1 MKIIIVGCGKVGY
14 ALSELLAAEG
24 HDIVA
29 IDQRSEKLSVVTGAF
44 DIIGINGNGTS
55 FETLKEAGIATAD
68 LLIAVTGSDEH
79 NLLCC
84 MIAKKAGNC
93 KTIARVRNPIYH
105 NEIEYLRNE
114 FGIASI
120 INPDAAAAQEITQ
133 IVRFPFALK
142 VDTFAKGH
150 IHLVHFRVEEDSV
163 LAGLTLQEI
172 RHKFKHP
179 MLVCTVARGKE
190 IFIPK
195 GSFKVEV
202 GDVLGVV
209 AERGKLNSY
218 FKQLSLPTAKAK
230 NVMILGGGNTAF
242 YLARMLVKIGVAVKI
257 IEEDRKRCEEL
268 CELVPQATIIHG
280 DGTDENLLIQEGLP
294 ETEALVALLDMDE
307 ENILVS
313 LYSHSVS
320 AATTITRVNRVNFND
335 IVNAMNLDSILY
347 PRLITADYITKFV
360 RSEKGSMN
368 SDVESFYSLADG
380 QAEVLEFS
388 IKEDSDIT
396 GINLYK
402 LPLRPNTLIS
412 CIYRNGKVII
422 PTGQDVILPGDTVVV
437 VLKDYKISSITE
449 IIER

>member
-29 IDQRSEKLSVVTGAF
+29 IDQRSEKLSVVTGTF
-44 DIIGINGNGTS
+44 DVIGVLGNGTS

-150 IHLVHFRVEEDSV
+150 IHLVHFRIEEDSV
-163 LAGLTLQEI
+163 IAGLTLQEI
-172 RHKFKHP
+172 RHKLKHP
-179 MLVCTVARGKE
+179 MLVCTVTRGKE

-195 GSFKVEV
+195 GNFRVEV
-202 GDVLGVV
+202 GDVIGVV
-209 AERGKLNSY
+209 AERGKINSY

-242 YLARMLVKIGVAVKI
+242 YLAKNLVKIGVAVKI
-257 IEEDRKRCEEL
+257 IEENRARCEEL

-280 DGTDENLLIQEGLP
+280 DGTNESLLLQEGLR

-320 AATTITRVNRVNFND
+320 SATTVTRVNRVNFND
-335 IVNAMNLDSILY
+335 IVNSMSLDSILY
-347 PRLITADYITKFV
+347 PRLITADHITKFV

-368 SDVESFYSLADG
+368 SDVESFYSLSEG

-388 IKEDSDIT
+388 IKEESDIT
-396 GINLYK
+396 GVNLYK

-412 CIYRNGKVII
+412 CIYRKGKVII
-422 PTGQDVILPGDTVVV
+422 PSGQDSILPGDTVVV

>member
-29 IDQRSEKLSVVTGAF
+29 IDQRSEKLSAVTGAF
-44 DIIGINGNGTS
+44 DIIGVNGNGTS

-142 VDTFAKGH
+142 VDTFAKGQ

-195 GSFKVEV
+195 GSFKVEA

-209 AERGKLNSY
+209 AERGKINSY
-218 FKQLSLPTAKAK
+218 FKQLSLPTTKAK

-242 YLARMLVKIGVAVKI
+242 YLAKMLVKIGVAVKI
-257 IEEDRKRCEEL
+257 IEENRKRCEEL

-280 DGTDENLLIQEGLP
+280 DGTNENLLIQEGLP

-347 PRLITADYITKFV
+347 PRLITADHITKFV

-388 IKEDSDIT
+388 IKDDSDIT

-412 CIYRNGKVII
+412 CIYRKGKVII

>member
-14 ALSELLAAEG
+14 ALAQLLSTEG
-24 HDIVA
+24 HDITA
-29 IDQRSEKLSVVTGAF
+29 IDQRPEKLSVVASTF
-44 DIIGINGNGTS
+44 DIIGVHGNGTS
-55 FETLKEAGIATAD
+55 FETLKEAGITTAD

-84 MIAKKAGNC
+84 MVAKKTGNC

-120 INPDAAAAQEITQ
+120 INPDAAAAQEIAQ

-150 IHLVHFRVEEDSV
+150 IHLVHFRVEPDSILV
-163 LAGLTLQEI
+163 GLTLQEI
-172 RHKFKHP
+172 RYKFKSP

-190 IFIPK
+190 ILIPK
-195 GSFKVEV
+195 GKFKIEA

-209 AERGKLNSY
+209 AERAKVNTY
-218 FKQLSLPTAKAK
+218 FKQLSLSTSKARK
-230 NVMILGGGNTAF
+230 VMILGGGNTAY
-242 YLARMLVKIGVAVKI
+242 YLAKMLLKIGVHVKI
-257 IEEDRKRCEEL
+257 IEENKMRCEEL
-268 CELVPQATIIHG
+268 CELLPQATIIHG
-280 DGTDENLLIQEGLP
+280 DGTDESLLIQEGLP
-294 ETEALVALLDMDE
+294 EAEALVALLDMDE

-313 LYSHSVS
+313 LYSQSVS
-320 AATTITRVNRVNFND
+320 SATTITRVNRVNFND
-335 IVNAMNLDSILY
+335 IVNSMNLDSILY
-347 PRLITADYITKFV
+347 PRLITADHITKFV

-388 IKEDSDIT
+388 IKEESMIT
-396 GINLYK
+396 GVSLFK
-402 LPLRPNTLIS
+402 LPIKPNTLIS
-412 CIYRNGKVII
+412 CIYRKGKVII

-437 VLKDYKISSITE
+437 VLKDYKISNITE
-449 IIER
+449 ILEG

>member
-1 MKIIIVGCGKVGY
+1 MKIIVVGCGKVGY

-29 IDQRSEKLSVVTGAF
+29 IDQRSEKLAVVTGAF
-44 DIIGINGNGTS
+44 DIIGVNGNGTS

-150 IHLVHFRVEEDSV
+150 IHLVHFRVDEDSV

-195 GSFKVEV
+195 GNFKIEV

-209 AERGKLNSY
+209 AERGKINTY

-242 YLARMLVKIGVAVKI
+242 YLARNLVKIGVDVKI
-257 IEEDRKRCEEL
+257 IEENRKRCEEL

-280 DGTDENLLIQEGLP
+280 DGTDESLLVQEGLP

-313 LYSHSVS
+313 LYSHSIS
-320 AATTITRVNRVNFND
+320 SATTITRVNRVNFND

-347 PRLITADYITKFV
+347 PRLITADHITKFV

-380 QAEVLEFS
+380 QAEVLEFK
-388 IKEDSDIT
+388 IKEESDIT
-396 GINLYK
+396 GVNLYK
-402 LPLRPNTLIS
+402 LPLKPNTLIS
-412 CIYRNGKVII
+412 CIYRKGKVII
-422 PTGQDVILPGDTVVV
+422 PTGQDSLLPGDTVVV
-437 VLKDYKISSITE
+437 VLKDQKISSITE

>member
-29 IDQRSEKLSVVTGAF
+29 IDQRSEKLSAVTGAF
-44 DIIGINGNGTS
+44 DIIGVNGNGTS

-142 VDTFAKGH
+142 VDTFAKGQ

-195 GSFKVEV
+195 GSFKVEA

-209 AERGKLNSY
+209 AERGKINSY
-218 FKQLSLPTAKAK
+218 FKQLSLPTTKAK

-242 YLARMLVKIGVAVKI
+242 YLAKMLVKIGVAVKI
-257 IEEDRKRCEEL
+257 IEENRKRCEEL

-280 DGTDENLLIQEGLP
+280 DGTNENLLIQEGLP

-347 PRLITADYITKFV
+347 PRLITADHITKFV

-388 IKEDSDIT
+388 IKDDSDIT

>member
-14 ALSELLAAEG
+14 ALAELLSAEG

-29 IDQRSEKLSVVTGAF
+29 IDQRTEKLSVVTNAF
-44 DIIGINGNGTS
+44 DVIGVNGNGTS
-55 FETLKEAGIATAD
+55 FETLKEAGISNTD

-120 INPDAAAAQEITQ
+120 INPDAAAAQEIAQ

-150 IHLVHFRVEEDSV
+150 IHLVHFRVESDSV

-172 RHKFKHP
+172 RNRFPNP
-179 MLVCTVARGKE
+179 MLVCTIARGKD

-195 GSFKVEV
+195 GNFKIEA

-209 AERGKLNSY
+209 AERAKVNTY
-218 FKQLSLPTAKAK
+218 FKQLSLSTSKAK

-242 YLARMLVKIGVAVKI
+242 YLAKVLLKLGVRVKI
-257 IEEDRKRCEEL
+257 IEENRARCEEL

-280 DGTDENLLIQEGLP
+280 DGTDEGLLLQEGLP
-294 ETEALVALLDMDE
+294 EAEALVALLDMDE

-320 AATTITRVNRVNFND
+320 SATTITRVNRVNFND
-335 IVNAMNLDSILY
+335 IVNNMNLDSILY

-388 IKEDSDIT
+388 IKEESDIT

-412 CIYRNGKVII
+412 CIYRKGKVII
-422 PTGQDVILPGDTVVV
+422 PTGQDSILPGDTVVV

>member
-14 ALSELLAAEG
+14 ALAELLSAEG

-29 IDQRSEKLSVVTGAF
+29 IDQRVEKLSIVTDTF
-44 DIIGINGNGTS
+44 DVIGVNGNGTS
-55 FETLKEAGIATAD
+55 FETLKDAGISTAD

-150 IHLVHFRVEEDSV
+150 IHLVHFRIEEDSV
-163 LAGLTLQEI
+163 LAGLTLREI
-172 RHKFKHP
+172 RNHYKHP

-195 GSFKVEV
+195 GDFKIEV
-202 GDVLGVV
+202 GDTVGVV
-209 AERGKLNSY
+209 AERGKLNTY
-218 FKQLSLPTAKAK
+218 FKQLSLSTSKAR
-230 NVMILGGGNTAF
+230 NVMILGGGNTAY
-242 YLARMLVKIGVAVKI
+242 YLAKALIKIGVHVKI
-257 IEEDRKRCEEL
+257 IEENKKRCDEL
-268 CELVPQATIIHG
+268 CELVPQATIICG
-280 DGTDENLLIQEGLP
+280 DGTNESLLLQEGLK
-294 ETEALVALLDMDE
+294 EAEALVALLDMDE

-320 AATTITRVNRVNFND
+320 TATTITRVNRVNFND
-335 IVNAMNLDSILY
+335 IVNGMNLDSILY
-347 PRLITADYITKFV
+347 PRLITADHITKFV
-360 RSEKGSMN
+360 RSETGSMN
-368 SDVESFYSLADG
+368 SEVESFYSLADG

-388 IKEDSDIT
+388 IKEESDIT
-396 GINLYK
+396 GINLFK
-402 LPLRPNTLIS
+402 LPLKPNTLIS
-412 CIYRNGKVII
+412 CIYRKGKVII
-422 PTGQDVILPGDTVVV
+422 PSGQDSIMPGDTVVV
-437 VLKDYKISSITE
+437 VLKDHKISSITE

>member
-1 MKIIIVGCGKVGY
+1 MKIIIAGCGKVGY

-29 IDQRSEKLSVVTGAF
+29 IDQRSEKLAVVTGAF
-44 DIIGINGNGTS
+44 DIIGVNGNGTS

-142 VDTFAKGH
+142 VDTLAKGH

-172 RHKFKHP
+172 RHKLKHP
-179 MLVCTVARGKE
+179 MLVCTVTRGKE

-195 GSFKVEV
+195 GNFKIEA

-209 AERGKLNSY
+209 AERGKVNAY

-230 NVMILGGGNTAF
+230 TVMILGGGNTAY
-242 YLARMLVKIGVAVKI
+242 YLAKTLVKIGVNVKI
-257 IEEDRKRCEEL
+257 IEENRKRCEEL

-280 DGTDENLLIQEGLP
+280 DGTNEALLLQEGLK

-320 AATTITRVNRVNFND
+320 SATTVTRVNRVNFND

-347 PRLITADYITKFV
+347 PRLITADHITKFV

-380 QAEVLEFS
+380 QAEVLEFK
-388 IKEDSDIT
+388 IKEESDIT

-402 LPLRPNTLIS
+402 LTLKPNTLIS

-422 PTGQDVILPGDTVVV
+422 PSGQDSLLPGDTVVV

>member
-1 MKIIIVGCGKVGY
+1 M
-14 ALSELLAAEG
+14 
-24 HDIVA
+24 
-29 IDQRSEKLSVVTGAF
+29 
-44 DIIGINGNGTS
+44 
-55 FETLKEAGIATAD
+55 
-68 LLIAVTGSDEH
+68 
-79 NLLCC
+79 
-84 MIAKKAGNC
+84 
-93 KTIARVRNPIYH
+93 
-105 NEIEYLRNE
+105 
-114 FGIASI
+114 
-120 INPDAAAAQEITQ
+120 
-133 IVRFPFALK
+133 
-142 VDTFAKGH
+142 
-150 IHLVHFRVEEDSV
+150 
-163 LAGLTLQEI
+163 AGLTLQEI

-313 LYSHSVS
+313 IYSHSVS

-335 IVNAMNLDSILY
+335 IVNAMNLDSIFY

>member
-29 IDQRSEKLSVVTGAF
+29 IDQRSEKLSAVTGAF
-44 DIIGINGNGTS
+44 DIIGVNGNGTS

-142 VDTFAKGH
+142 VDTFAKGQ

-195 GSFKVEV
+195 GSFQVEA

-209 AERGKLNSY
+209 AERGKINSY
-218 FKQLSLPTAKAK
+218 FKQLSLPTTKAK

-242 YLARMLVKIGVAVKI
+242 YLAKMLVKIGVAVKI
-257 IEEDRKRCEEL
+257 IEENRKRCEEL

-280 DGTDENLLIQEGLP
+280 DGTNENLLIQEGLP

-347 PRLITADYITKFV
+347 PRLITADHITKFV

-388 IKEDSDIT
+388 IKDDSDIT

>member
-14 ALSELLAAEG
+14 ALAELLSAEG
-24 HDIVA
+24 HDITA
-29 IDQRSEKLSVVTGAF
+29 IDQRADKLSIVSGAF
-44 DIIGINGNGTS
+44 DLIGINGNGTS

-84 MIAKKAGNC
+84 MVAKKTGNC

-105 NEIEYLRNE
+105 NEIEFLRNE

-120 INPDAAAAQEITQ
+120 INPDAAAAQEISQ

-150 IHLVHFRVEEDSV
+150 IHLVHFRVESDSV

-172 RHKFKHP
+172 RYQFKHP

-195 GSFKVEV
+195 GNFKIEA
-202 GDVLGVV
+202 GDVIGVV
-209 AERGKLNSY
+209 AERGKMNTY
-218 FKQLSLPTAKAK
+218 FKQLSLSTSKAK
-230 NVMILGGGNTAF
+230 NVMILGGGNTAY
-242 YLARMLVKIGVAVKI
+242 YLAKMLLKIGVNIKI
-257 IEEDRKRCEEL
+257 IEESKTRCEQLCEEL
-268 CELVPQATIIHG
+268 PQATIICG
-280 DGTDENLLIQEGLP
+280 DATDEGLLIQEGLK
-294 ETEALVALLDMDE
+294 EAEALVALLDMDE

-320 AATTITRVNRVNFND
+320 SATTITRVNRVNFND

-347 PRLITADYITKFV
+347 PRLITADHITKFV

-368 SDVESFYSLADG
+368 NDVESFYSLADG

-388 IKEDSDIT
+388 IKEESDIT
-396 GINLYK
+396 GISLFK
-402 LPLRPNTLIS
+402 LPIKPNTLIS
-412 CIYRNGKVII
+412 CIYRKGKVII
-422 PTGQDVILPGDTVVV
+422 PTGQDSILPGDTVVV

-449 IIER
+449 ILER

>member
-29 IDQRSEKLSVVTGAF
+29 IDQRNEKLSVVTGTF
-44 DIIGINGNGTS
+44 DVIGVNGNGTS
-55 FETLKEAGIATAD
+55 FETLKEAGISTAD

-84 MIAKKAGNC
+84 MIAKKTGNC

-120 INPDAAAAQEITQ
+120 INPDAAAAQEIAQ

-142 VDTFAKGH
+142 VDTFAKGQ

-195 GSFKVEV
+195 GNFKIET

-209 AERGKLNSY
+209 ADRGKVNTY
-218 FKQLSLPTAKAK
+218 FKQLSLPTSKAK
-230 NVMILGGGNTAF
+230 NVMILGGGNTAY
-242 YLARMLVKIGVAVKI
+242 YLAKMLLKIGVDVKI
-257 IEEDRKRCEEL
+257 IEKSRQRCDEL

-280 DGTDENLLIQEGLP
+280 DGTDESLLLQEGLP
-294 ETEALVALLDMDE
+294 KTEALIALLSMDE

-320 AATTITRVNRVNFND
+320 SATTVTRVNRVNFND
-335 IVNAMNLDSILY
+335 IVNSMTLDSILY
-347 PRLITADYITKFV
+347 PRLITADHITKFV

-388 IKEDSDIT
+388 IKEESDIT
-396 GINLYK
+396 GVNLYK
-402 LPLRPNTLIS
+402 LPLKPNTLIS
-412 CIYRNGKVII
+412 CIYRKGKVII
-422 PTGQDVILPGDTVVV
+422 PTGQDSILPGDTVVV
-437 VLKDYKISSITE
+437 VLKDYKISNITE